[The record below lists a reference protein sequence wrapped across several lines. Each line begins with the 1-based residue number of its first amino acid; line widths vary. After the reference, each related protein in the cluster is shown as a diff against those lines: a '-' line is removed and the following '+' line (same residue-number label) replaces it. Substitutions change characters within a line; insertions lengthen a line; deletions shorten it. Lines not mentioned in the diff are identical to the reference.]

1 MAWGGAERAGN
12 VLGGGGRMKPPNF
25 ERRGRR
31 ARAWCVATHLPGR
44 DVEISGQSLAHVQ
57 RREVLHLEDLLEEVE
72 RRRRNKPAR
81 LRVAIERLAGG
92 HASCMGLLSVLHDDW
107 LARSSRGLV
116 VSAEASRLCRSV
128 RDWACFDSKAA
139 IDAPTTSFAHQEH
152 HHVFKGAIDRRFA
165 CRF

>member
-1 MAWGGAERAGN
+1 MGEGGELSLFRTRRCKGGLLGAARSERGMCLGAAAGLN
-12 VLGGGGRMKPPNF
+12 PPISSAG
-25 ERRGRR
+25 GRR

-107 LARSSRGLV
+107 LQVEPRRPRFTSD
-116 VSAEASRLCRSV
+116 EASRLSTSGRHDALVTVV
-128 RDWACFDSKAA
+128 R
-139 IDAPTTSFAHQEH
+139 
-152 HHVFKGAIDRRFA
+152 VRRVTDLP
-165 CRF
+165 